1 MEMMKISMKTK
12 KKIPMTLK
20 PLHSDEDEDE
30 GQDDDDE
37 DGDEEKDD
45 RKDATEMLF
54 CKIGKF

>member
-1 MEMMKISMKTK
+1 MSMKMK

-45 RKDATEMLF
+45 GKDATEMCF
-54 CKIGKF
+54 GKF

>member
-1 MEMMKISMKTK
+1 MSMKMK

-30 GQDDDDE
+30 GQDDD
-37 DGDEEKDD
+37 EEKDD

-54 CKIGKF
+54 WEVLTQRTTWSK